1 MRYIDL
7 AAAEALVR
15 ERGVLGEGYSA
26 TEREN
31 DVCDLLEEVPWIE
44 LPYTIGSLQKLSDR
58 QLRAI
63 AKVLEWEEE

>member
-7 AAAEALVR
+7 AAAKALIR
-15 ERGVLGEGYSA
+15 EEGLLSDGYSS
-26 TEREN
+26 TEREE
-31 DVCDLLEEVPWIE
+31 DVCDMLDGVPGIE
-44 LPYTIGSLQKLSDR
+44 LPYTTRRLQKLSDR